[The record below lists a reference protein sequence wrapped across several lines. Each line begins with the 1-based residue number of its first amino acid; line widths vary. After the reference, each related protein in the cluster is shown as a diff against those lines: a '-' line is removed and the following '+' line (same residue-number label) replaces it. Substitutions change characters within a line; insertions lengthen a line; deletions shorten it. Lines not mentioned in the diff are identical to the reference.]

1 MTRSTTIAHFSMGF
15 SPFHFRLKR
24 KASDKPNAAEKLHM
38 DRIAGLPCLVSG
50 RHPVT
55 LHHPTASIHGG
66 RVARS
71 HSLVVPLAAEFHL
84 IQFGP
89 HFSVERLGHG
99 GFFRKWGIDLMAEAE
114 TLKLESQYLGI
125 DL

>member
-1 MTRSTTIAHFSMGF
+1 MGWKV
-15 SPFHFRLKR
+15 PHLRMKR
-24 KASDKPNAAEKLHM
+24 KASDKPNAAERLHM
-38 DRIAGLPCLVSG
+38 DRVAGQPCLVTG

-66 RVARS
+66 RIARS
-71 HSLVVPLAAEFHL
+71 HSLVVPLVPELHL

-89 HFSVERLGHG
+89 HFSVEALGHR
-99 GFFRKWGIDLMAEAE
+99 GFYLHHGIDLLAEAE
-114 TLKLESQYLGI
+114 MLKIESIYLGI

>member
-1 MTRSTTIAHFSMGF
+1 MGW
-15 SPFHFRLKR
+15 SPFHIRIKR
-24 KASDKPNAAEKLHM
+24 KASDKPNAAERLHM
-38 DRIAGLPCLVSG
+38 DRVAGLPCLVSG

-66 RVARS
+66 RLPRS
-71 HSLVVPLAAEFHL
+71 HSLVVPLAPELHL

-89 HFSVERLGHG
+89 HYSVEALGHG
-99 GFFRKWGIDLMAEAE
+99 GFYQMHGIDLLEVAEA
-114 TLKLESQYLGI
+114 LRGESIAMGI

>member
-1 MTRSTTIAHFSMGF
+1 MGWKVIQN
-15 SPFHFRLKR
+15 RIKR
-24 KASDKPNAAEKLHM
+24 KASDAPNAAERLHM
-38 DRIAGLPCLVSG
+38 GRIAGLPCLVSG

-71 HSLVVPLAAEFHL
+71 HSLVVPLAPEYHL
-84 IQFGP
+84 IQHGP
-89 HFSVERLGHG
+89 HYSVEAIGHG
-99 GFFRKWGIDLMAEAE
+99 GFHAVWGIDLLAEAE
-114 TLKLESQYLGI
+114 TLKLESIYMGI

>member
-1 MTRSTTIAHFSMGF
+1 MLEKLR
-15 SPFHFRLKR
+15 PFLRMKR
-24 KASDKPNAAEKLHM
+24 KASDKPNAAERLHM
-38 DRIAGLPCLVSG
+38 DRVAGLPCLVSG

-66 RVARS
+66 RLDRS
-71 HSLVVPLAAEFHL
+71 HSLVVPLAPEFHL
-84 IQFGP
+84 IQHGP
-89 HFSVERLGHG
+89 HYSVEALGHG
-99 GFFRKWGIDLMAEAE
+99 GFYRMHGIDLMAEAE